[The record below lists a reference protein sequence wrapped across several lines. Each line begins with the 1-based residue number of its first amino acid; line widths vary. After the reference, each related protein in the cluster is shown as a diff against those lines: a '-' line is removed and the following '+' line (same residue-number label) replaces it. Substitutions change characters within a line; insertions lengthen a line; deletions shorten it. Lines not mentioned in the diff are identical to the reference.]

1 MVEICFAR
9 PVPVSP
15 DLVTSDKRFARHGT
29 ELGLWLVK
37 IRRSWP
43 LIGRHGSEHGQT
55 RSEFCQLVAWM
66 MLIKSMLI
74 YAYRVHYFKL
84 DKKVV
89 HDAES
94 QFSAKVSVRLGNCS
108 EDGVK
113 SFLEDFYFFT
123 STTFNNRKGDHRP
136 SSAENEEGTSKKPR
150 VSCQKTTFKEDKW
163 IVKWG
168 LQKFFSVNFTY
179 CR

>member
-1 MVEICFAR
+1 MTIEWLRLDVA
-9 PVPVSP
+9 
-15 DLVTSDKRFARHGT
+15 DSDRT
-29 ELGLWLVK
+29 VL
-37 IRRSWP
+37 
-43 LIGRHGSEHGQT
+43 SEN
-55 RSEFCQLVAWM
+55 LPPN
-66 MLIKSMLI
+66 

-150 VSCQKTTFKEDKW
+150 VIFSGQRKCHHRVRKQLSKRTNEMSNGVCRSSSLSISHTAGKYNF
-163 IVKWG
+163 G
-168 LQKFFSVNFTY
+168 LG
-179 CR
+179 C

>member
-1 MVEICFAR
+1 M
-9 PVPVSP
+9 
-15 DLVTSDKRFARHGT
+15 
-29 ELGLWLVK
+29 
-37 IRRSWP
+37 
-43 LIGRHGSEHGQT
+43 
-55 RSEFCQLVAWM
+55 
-66 MLIKSMLI
+66 KSMLI

-136 SSAENEEGTSKKPR
+136 SSAENEDMSMSISHTAGKYN
-150 VSCQKTTFKEDKW
+150 F
-163 IVKWG
+163 G
-168 LQKFFSVNFTY
+168 LG
-179 CR
+179 C